1 MMISQLRNLRY
12 LHLRYLRVCHSRYYV
27 SHQSIKPKAVAFDMG
42 GVVIPTP
49 LPIFNQFED
58 SHGLKRGSV
67 VSAIKA
73 GGDRGEKKT
82 FNFFSMK
89 FG

>member
-1 MMISQLRNLRY
+1 MY
-12 LHLRYLRVCHSRYYV
+12 LHLRCLHVCHSRYYV
-27 SHQSIKPKAVAFDMG
+27 SHQSTKPKAVAFDMG

-73 GGDRGEKKT
+73 GGDRGKKKKHLI
-82 FNFFSMK
+82 FFQ
-89 FG
+89 